1 MDHLSGLAERH
12 TTYFNHSRRHSTRQ
26 EALSTTD
33 QWPARD
39 EYPTRAPRPGPLGRL
54 AGVAFRNKG
63 KVVLAWIAAITL
75 GAGLSAAFGGEFA
88 ADYSVPGSDS
98 QRAQELLGERFP
110 ARAGDT
116 IEVVIRADDG
126 VDDPVVQ
133 AEVAG
138 LLGELGNLPHVAGVE
153 DPYTTPGGMAPD
165 GRTLLASLYLDLTN
179 PEDMPVEDTEQ
190 LLAAADARERPGLDI
205 AVGGSVIELSEMG
218 EIGSE
223 AIAFVAAGL
232 ILLVTFGSVVAAGL
246 PLIVA
251 ISGLTA
257 SAMLTGLI
265 IALIDVPDWT
275 TALATMLGIA
285 LGIDYTLLMVTRFR
299 EWRAVGL
306 DPETATVATLDT
318 AGRAVMVAG
327 STVVVSMLGLF
338 AMGLSFMR
346 GAAVVTIAA
355 ILLVMAAA
363 ATLFPALLGYLGTRI
378 DRLRLPLGRR
388 RPIQLAEGGHVEPA
402 RGWVRWSRLV
412 DRHSIVASVLGV
424 GMLLALAFPFLDA
437 RFGFPDAGSNAEQTS
452 TRQAYD
458 MVSEGFGA
466 GANGPLILV
475 ADLRDGDAAVVDALT
490 ASVQNTAGV
499 AAVLPPQPAPDGQA
513 ALVMAIPE
521 TGPQHADTEDLVHQL
536 RDTVIPTIT
545 ENSDTNV
552 YVTGI
557 TAMEI
562 DSNSNI
568 VKRLPFLIGG
578 VVALSMLLLLLS
590 FRSIAIPITAAVL
603 NLLSVAAAYGVI
615 ALFLD
620 GGWLGQLIGID
631 TATPMP
637 AFIPVLVFA
646 ILFGLSMD
654 YEVFLISRMRESW
667 VRTNGNGRAIV
678 DGLAGTGRVITAAAA
693 IMVAV
698 FAAFIPADD
707 VLIKV
712 IGVGM
717 GSAILIDATIVRMLL
732 VPAVMHWLGRANW
745 RLPAW
750 LDRRMPQLYVE
761 GRPENYRPMAAERE
775 MVDLAA

>member
-1 MDHLSGLAERH
+1 MDHISGLAERLDRADTPDVRH
-12 TTYFNHSRRHSTRQ
+12 TTSINHS
-26 EALSTTD
+26 
-33 QWPARD
+33 P
-39 EYPTRAPRPGPLGRL
+39 PGPLGRL

-63 KVVLAWIAAITL
+63 KVVLAWIAAIML
-75 GAGLSAAFGGEFA
+75 AAGLSAAFGGEFA
-88 ADYSVPGSDS
+88 ADYAVPGSDS
-98 QRAQELLGERFP
+98 QQALDLLGERFP
-110 ARAGDT
+110 AQAGDT
-116 IEVVIRADDG
+116 IEVVIRAEEG
-126 VDDPVVQ
+126 VDDPAVQ

-138 LLGELGNLPHVAGVE
+138 LFGELGSLPHVAGVE
-153 DPYTTPGGMAPD
+153 DPYATPSGMAPD
-165 GRTLLASLYLDLTN
+165 GRTLLGRLYLDLTN
-179 PEDMPVEDTEQ
+179 PEDMPIEDTEQ
-190 LLAAADARERPGLDI
+190 LLAAADAAERPGLDV
-205 AVGGSVIELSEMG
+205 AVGGSAVELAEMG

-223 AIAFVAAGL
+223 TIAFVAAGL
-232 ILLVTFGSVVAAGL
+232 ILLATFGSVVAAGL

-265 IALIDVPDWT
+265 TVVIDVPDWT

-306 DPETATVATLDT
+306 EPAAATVATLDT

-355 ILLVMAAA
+355 VLIVMAAA
-363 ATLFPALLGYLGTRI
+363 ATLFPALLGYLSTRI

-388 RPIQLAEGGHVEPA
+388 RPIQLAEGGHVQPA

-412 DRHSIVASVLGV
+412 DRHSIIASVLGV
-424 GMLLALAFPFLDA
+424 GMLLALAYPFLDA
-437 RFGFPDAGSNAEQTS
+437 RFGFPDAGNNAQETS
-452 TRQAYD
+452 SRQAYD
-458 MVSEGFGA
+458 MVTEGFGA

-475 ADLRDGDAAVVDALT
+475 ADPSGGDAAVDELT
-490 ASVQNTAGV
+490 ASVQNTSGV
-499 AAVLPPQPAPDGQA
+499 AAVLPPQLAPDGGA
-513 ALVMAIPE
+513 ALITVIPE
-521 TGPQHADTEDLVHQL
+521 NGPQHADTEDLVHQL
-536 RDTVIPTIT
+536 RDTVIPAVT
-545 ENSDTNV
+545 ESSGADV
-552 YVTGI
+552 HVTGI

-562 DSNSNI
+562 DSNANI

-590 FRSIAIPITAAVL
+590 FRSIAIPITAAVM

-615 ALFLD
+615 ALFLE

-646 ILFGLSMD
+646 VLFGLSMD

-667 VRTNGNGRAIV
+667 VRTNGNGTAIV
-678 DGLAGTGRVITAAAA
+678 DGLAGTGRVITAAAT

-698 FAAFIPADD
+698 FSAFIPSDD

-717 GSAILIDATIVRMLL
+717 GSAILIDATVVRMLL

-745 RLPAW
+745 WLPAW
-750 LDRRMPQLYVE
+750 LDRRMPKLQVE
-761 GRPENYRPMAAERE
+761 GRPEKFLPVAINRE
-775 MVDLAA
+775 MVDIAA

>member
-1 MDHLSGLAERH
+1 MDHIGGLAQRLDRADTPDVRH
-12 TTYFNHSRRHSTRQ
+12 TTSINHS
-26 EALSTTD
+26 
-33 QWPARD
+33 P
-39 EYPTRAPRPGPLGRL
+39 PGPLGRL

-63 KVVLAWIAAITL
+63 KVVLAWIAAIML
-75 GAGLSAAFGGEFA
+75 AAGLSAAFGGEFA

-98 QRAQELLGERFP
+98 QRAQDLLAERFP
-110 ARAGDT
+110 AQAGDSVD
-116 IEVVIRADDG
+116 VVIRAEEG
-126 VDDPVVQ
+126 VDGPALQ
-133 AEVAG
+133 AEVAE
-138 LLGELGNLPHVAGVE
+138 LLAELGSLPHVAGVE
-153 DPYTTPGGMAPD
+153 DPYTAPGGMAPD
-165 GRTLLASLYLDLTN
+165 GRTLLASVYLDLTN

-190 LLAAADARERPGLDI
+190 LLAAADAAERPGLDI
-205 AVGGSVIELSEMG
+205 ALGGSAVELAEMG

-246 PLIVA
+246 PLMVA

-265 IALIDVPDWT
+265 TVVIDVPDWT

-306 DPETATVATLDT
+306 EPEAATVATLDT

-355 ILLVMAAA
+355 ILIVMVAA
-363 ATLFPALLGYLGTRI
+363 ATLFPALLGYLGTRV

-388 RPIQLAEGGHVEPA
+388 RPLQLAEGGHVEPA
-402 RGWVRWSRLV
+402 RSWVRWSRLV

-424 GMLLALAFPFLDA
+424 GMLLALAYPFLGA
-437 RFGFPDAGSNAEQTS
+437 RFGFPDAGNNAEEAS

-458 MVSEGFGA
+458 MVTEGFGA
-466 GANGPLILV
+466 GVNGPLLLV
-475 ADLRDGDAAVVDALT
+475 ADLSGSDAAVVDELT

-513 ALVMAIPE
+513 ALVMVVPE
-521 TGPQHADTEDLVHQL
+521 YGPQHAHTEDLVHQL

-545 ENSDTNV
+545 ESSGAQV
-552 YVTGI
+552 HVTGI

-578 VVALSMLLLLLS
+578 VVALSMLLLMVS
-590 FRSIAIPITAAVL
+590 FRSIAIPITAAVM

-620 GGWLGQLIGID
+620 GGRLGQLIGID

-667 VRTNGNGRAIV
+667 VRTKGNGRAIV

-745 RLPAW
+745 WLPAW
-750 LDRRMPQLYVE
+750 LDRRMPQLHVE
-761 GRPENYRPMAAERE
+761 GRPEKFLRLATDRE
-775 MVDLAA
+775 LVDVSV